1 MYRRPGERGNAGGD
15 VDRVD
20 GVDGVDKEKGSEPPA
35 RTGYPFPFPVPAL
48 FFGEIR
54 PPAPR
59 SVCALEGRNGMILAR
74 VSEPR
79 RPAPPTLEAGLSQL
93 KTEGIVLR
101 KVDFGDT
108 SAIVSFLTPDRGR
121 IACLAKGMRGR
132 KSALAPMLDTFNRV
146 ELVCYWK
153 DGRSVQTLG
162 EVSPLDAWAGL
173 KRDLDRFAH
182 AAFLLEI
189 CLHAAGEDAPSEV
202 LYAALVDG
210 LRALESAPDNLRGL
224 AALAAYRLLAALGLS
239 PELAA
244 CADTG
249 RGPEAARWF
258 SWEHGLSETL
268 GNRRVGPEEVA
279 ALGRM
284 ASEGAPPAAGP
295 PAEAVFELMARF
307 TAGQLETDFR
317 SLRVLR
323 QVSGG
328 VRPADA

>member
-1 MYRRPGERGNAGGD
+1 
-15 VDRVD
+15 
-20 GVDGVDKEKGSEPPA
+20 
-35 RTGYPFPFPVPAL
+35 
-48 FFGEIR
+48 
-54 PPAPR
+54 
-59 SVCALEGRNGMILAR
+59 MILGVFPNR
-74 VSEPR
+74 GGQH
-79 RPAPPTLEAGLSQL
+79 PPTLEAGLSQL

-101 KVDFGDT
+101 KVDFGGT

-132 KSALAPMLDTFNRV
+132 KTPFAPVLDTFNRV

-173 KRDLDRFAH
+173 KRDVDRFAH

-202 LYAALVDG
+202 LYGALVDG
-210 LRALESAPDNLRGL
+210 LRALESAADNVRGL
-224 AALAAYRLLAALGLS
+224 TALAAYRLLAALGLA
-239 PELAA
+239 PELSA

-258 SWEHGLSETL
+258 SWEHGLSETS

-295 PAEAVFELMARF
+295 LAEAVFELMAKF

>member
-1 MYRRPGERGNAGGD
+1 
-15 VDRVD
+15 
-20 GVDGVDKEKGSEPPA
+20 
-35 RTGYPFPFPVPAL
+35 
-48 FFGEIR
+48 
-54 PPAPR
+54 
-59 SVCALEGRNGMILAR
+59 MILPR

-121 IACLAKGMRGR
+121 VACLAKGMRGK
-132 KSALAPMLDTFNRV
+132 KSPFAPVLDTFNRV
-146 ELVCYWK
+146 DLVCYWK

-162 EVSPLDAWAGL
+162 EVSPLEVWGGL
-173 KRDLDRFAH
+173 KRDVDRFAH
-182 AAFLLEI
+182 AAFLLEM
-189 CLHAAGEDAPSEV
+189 CLHSAGENAPSED
-202 LYAALVDG
+202 LYGALVSG
-210 LRALESAPDNLRGL
+210 LRSLEDHADNPRGRT
-224 AALAAYRLLAALGLS
+224 ALAAYRLLEALGLA
-239 PELAA
+239 PELAV

-249 RGPEAARWF
+249 CGPEAARWF

-268 GNRRVGPEEVA
+268 GNRRVRPEEVA

-284 ASEGAPPAAGP
+284 AAEGVPPAGGP
-295 PAEAVFELMARF
+295 LAEAVFELMARF